1 MKTIKVVES
10 TGRAL
15 NFLVAKAEGMAP
27 FLFDNSAIDG
37 HLSPDRVARMSNREL
52 CILHGILCSLDEY
65 GYPVPIPDYFQDREV
80 AGEIIEREN
89 IGVVPAF
96 RAPWTASK
104 GQIIGALWPS
114 DGGTILEAGL
124 RCYCRSILGD
134 ETEVPDELLGEAKKA
149 LFGA

>member
-1 MKTIKVVES
+1 M
-10 TGRAL
+10 
-15 NFLVAKAEGMAP
+15 N
-27 FLFDNSAIDG
+27 
-37 HLSPDRVARMSNREL
+37 DR
-52 CILHGILCSLDEY
+52 
-65 GYPVPIPDYFQDREV
+65 GYPVPIPDYCVDSE
-80 AGEIIEREN
+80 AGGQIIDREN

-96 RAPWTASK
+96 RAAWTASK